1 MQQKKR
7 RVPKVQST
15 PGRQGNAQKKADS
28 TDDQAQKRTDSTD
41 DETGKEKNDDNAMT
55 DQKGQESGKQ
65 MISREAARKQEK
77 NALTEKHKMEDV
89 EQSTSFYELMSA
101 LTAPGGFRRPKKHVH
116 RSLSTLI
123 TKLLILL
130 TSVIIFIPGLVSI

>member
-1 MQQKKR
+1 MGNMQQKKR

-41 DETGKEKNDDNAMT
+41 DDNAMT
-55 DQKGQESGKQ
+55 DRKGQESGKQ
-65 MISREAARKQEK
+65 MISREAAHKQEK

-101 LTAPGGFRRPKKHVH
+101 LTAPGGLRRPKKHVH
-116 RSLSTLI
+116 RSLSTLV

-130 TSVIIFIPGLVSI
+130 TSVIIFIPRLVSI

>member
-1 MQQKKR
+1 MHRRRQTVLTTRHRRGQIVQTMRLAKK
-7 RVPKVQST
+7 
-15 PGRQGNAQKKADS
+15 
-28 TDDQAQKRTDSTD
+28 
-41 DETGKEKNDDNAMT
+41 KNDDNAMT
-55 DQKGQESGKQ
+55 DRKGQESGKQ

-89 EQSTSFYELMSA
+89 EQSTSFCELMSA
-101 LTAPGGFRRPKKHVH
+101 LTAPGGLRRPKKHAH

-130 TSVIIFIPGLVSI
+130 TSVIIFIPRLVSI

>member
-1 MQQKKR
+1 
-7 RVPKVQST
+7 
-15 PGRQGNAQKKADS
+15 
-28 TDDQAQKRTDSTD
+28 
-41 DETGKEKNDDNAMT
+41 MT
-55 DQKGQESGKQ
+55 DRKGQESGKQ

-101 LTAPGGFRRPKKHVH
+101 LTAPGGLRRPKKHVH